1 MTRMLASV
9 TGSEE
14 AEIAL
19 GAGADL
25 IDLKDPS
32 RGALGAQPVSVV
44 RDTVAAV
51 AGRRPVSAVTGDLPM
66 QPATVLAAATAMAET
81 GVDYVKVGIF
91 PGGDAAACIRALAP
105 LASRVRLVVV
115 QFADRTPDPSLLTV
129 AAEAGFAGA
138 MLDTATKSSGRL
150 LDHMELPA
158 LRRFVDSCTQHG
170 LLSGLAG
177 SLEAPDIPRLLLLR
191 PGFLG
196 FRRALC
202 GADGRA
208 ARIVPESV
216 QQIRALIPP
225 EDITPAIEG
234 VDYRVLSAH
243 GYVPDPDATSA
254 ATDLVF
260 VHDLV
265 LPVRIGAYTSERA
278 APQRVRFDVDV
289 MIMRSTRPAEDMR
302 DIFSYDIISD
312 GIRLL
317 IDAGHIALV
326 ETLAEQIAAMLL
338 EHPRVVQV
346 SVKLEKLDVG
356 PRIVGV
362 RIERGRSSA
371 KAQPTQVLPFR
382 AVGASVPV
390 HLSRS
395 AGVVATQSVAGE
407 GAGGRAE

>member
-9 TGSEE
+9 TGPEE
-14 AEIAL
+14 AEIVLA
-19 GAGADL
+19 GGADL
-25 IDLKDPS
+25 VDLKDPS

-44 RDTVAAV
+44 RETVAAV
-51 AGRRPVSAVTGDLPM
+51 AGRRPTSAVTGDLPM
-66 QPATVLAAATAMAET
+66 EPAAVLAAATAMAET

-91 PGGDAAACIRALAP
+91 PGGDATGCVRALAP
-105 LASRVRLVVV
+105 LAARVRLVAV
-115 QFADRTPDPSLLTV
+115 QFADRAPDPSLLAI

-158 LRRFVDSCTQHG
+158 LRRFVDACAQHG

-177 SLEAPDIPRLLLLR
+177 SLEAPDVPRLLLLQ

-208 ARIVPESV
+208 GRIVRESV

-225 EDITPAIEG
+225 EGIALATEG
-234 VDYRVLSAH
+234 VDYRVLAAH
-243 GYVPDPDATSA
+243 GYVPDPDASPA

-289 MIMRSTRPAEDMR
+289 MIARSAHPAEDMR
-302 DIFSYDIISD
+302 DVFSYDIISD

-326 ETLAEQIAAMLL
+326 ETLAERIAGLLL

-346 SVKLEKLDVG
+346 SVKVEKLDTG
-356 PRIVGV
+356 PHTVGV
-362 RIERGRSSA
+362 RIERGRGA
-371 KAQPTQVLPFR
+371 AAMQPARVLPFR
-382 AVGASVPV
+382 AVG
-390 HLSRS
+390 
-395 AGVVATQSVAGE
+395 GATE
-407 GAGGRAE
+407 

>member
-9 TGSEE
+9 TGPEE
-14 AEIAL
+14 AEIVL
-19 GAGADL
+19 SAGADL

-44 RDTVAAV
+44 RETVAAV

-66 QPATVLAAATAMAET
+66 EPATVLAAATAMAET
-81 GVDYVKVGIF
+81 GVDYVKVGMF
-91 PGGDAAACIRALAP
+91 PGGDAVSCIRALTP
-105 LASRVRLVVV
+105 LAARVRLVSV
-115 QFADRTPDPSLLTV
+115 QFADRAPDLSLPAV
-129 AAEAGFAGA
+129 VAEAGFFGA

-158 LRRFVDSCTQHG
+158 LRRFVDMCTQLD

-196 FRRALC
+196 FRGALC

-216 QQIRALIPP
+216 RQIRALIPP
-225 EDITPAIEG
+225 EDVAAIPGG
-234 VDYRVLSAH
+234 VDYRVLAAH
-243 GYVPDPDATSA
+243 GYVPDPDADLA
-254 ATDLVF
+254 NTDLVF

-265 LPVRIGAYTSERA
+265 LPVRIGAYSSERA

-289 MIMRSTRPAEDMR
+289 MITRAAHAVEDMR
-302 DIFSYDIISD
+302 DVFSYDIISD

-326 ETLAEQIAAMLL
+326 ETLAERIAAMLL

-346 SVKLEKLDVG
+346 SVKLEKLDTG
-356 PRIVGV
+356 PRTVGV
-362 RIERGRSSA
+362 RIERGRA
-371 KAQPTQVLPFR
+371 PA
-382 AVGASVPV
+382 GA
-390 HLSRS
+390 R
-395 AGVVATQSVAGE
+395 
-407 GAGGRAE
+407 AGGRP